1 MIRLDNTTR
10 TLTVAIGTNTTTNPI
25 QVLVSYSDD
34 TGTTY
39 TGGTITSTISTTSV
53 TICSAPAANTIRN
66 IDSVTVFNQDT
77 VGSLILISFDDNG
90 TYYQLTNVT
99 LQTGETLQYTHGR
112 GWETTDINGAIKSSL
127 ISQYAE
133 NLTGTPVLPNGTAA
147 ATQTALDDS
156 TKIATTAYVDDA
168 VGAFSLSHAT
178 IFQVTVDF
186 GSHPITNGSFTIT
199 GTGFTPGAAICIWQ
213 ASARPSSILY
223 DSIEMDQIS
232 ATGVVLNST
241 TIQCNWGCRTHV
253 CNSYTFNYNF

>member
-112 GWETTDINGAIKSSL
+112 GWETTDINGCL
-127 ISQYAE
+127 
-133 NLTGTPVLPNGTAA
+133 
-147 ATQTALDDS
+147 
-156 TKIATTAYVDDA
+156 
-168 VGAFSLSHAT
+168 
-178 IFQVTVDF
+178 
-186 GSHPITNGSFTIT
+186 
-199 GTGFTPGAAICIWQ
+199 
-213 ASARPSSILY
+213 LY
-223 DSIEMDQIS
+223 TSRC
-232 ATGVVLNST
+232 V
-241 TIQCNWGCRTHV
+241 
-253 CNSYTFNYNF
+253 